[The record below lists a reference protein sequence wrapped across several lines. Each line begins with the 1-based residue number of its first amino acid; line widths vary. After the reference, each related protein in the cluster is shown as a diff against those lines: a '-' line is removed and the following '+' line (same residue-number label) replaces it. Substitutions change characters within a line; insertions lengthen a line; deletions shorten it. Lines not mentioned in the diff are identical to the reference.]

1 MGKRANVGTRPHLSS
16 LQFIKSKMSEIF
28 FIVSGGTGGHIIPA
42 RCLAEHL
49 SAEGGKVLFFGDE
62 KVKSYVRNSD
72 AFKTSII
79 KSSQVRKNLT
89 SLINAA
95 AKIAAGFIESIY
107 FLLKHRP
114 KYVVAFGGYATF
126 PMLMACR
133 LTRSKI
139 ILHEQNSHLGKVNRI
154 FAKNAHK
161 IALSFPQT
169 SGISEEILKKTVF
182 VGNPVRQEIAALHA
196 KEYSLPVEEIKEEL
210 ADNRMG
216 YDVLLAS
223 DFNEEEVI
231 KTNFFKILV
240 LGGSGGAK
248 IFSEILPKSFF
259 NLSERLKE
267 KIQVIQQCRSELV
280 NETFEQYK
288 SYNIN
293 IVIDSF
299 FENMSE
305 LLSEAHLVIAR
316 SGSSSISEFCAAKK
330 PMILVPFAASADDH
344 QAKNADYLAQNNAA
358 IVLSEKDFSINAIND
373 LLKDLIDNESRLKKL
388 SENAGKLAI
397 LDATKNLARILND

>member
-1 MGKRANVGTRPHLSS
+1 LSS
-16 LQFIKSKMSEIF
+16 LQFKKSKMSENF

-42 RCLAEHL
+42 RCFAEYLA
-49 SAEGGKVLFFGDE
+49 AEGRKVLFFGDE
-62 KVKSYVRNSD
+62 KVKSYVRSSD
-72 AFKTSII
+72 AFPTFII
-79 KSSQVRKNLT
+79 KSSQVTKNLN

-95 AKIAAGFIESIY
+95 AKIAAGIIESIY
-107 FLLKHRP
+107 FLLKYRP

-126 PMLMACR
+126 PMLIACR
-133 LTRSKI
+133 LTVTKI

-169 SGISEEILKKTVF
+169 SGIAEEILKKTVF
-182 VGNPVRQEIAALHA
+182 VGNPVRQEIAALHD
-196 KEYSLPVEEIKEEL
+196 KKYSLPKNEENEAL

-216 YDVLLAS
+216 YNVLLAS
-223 DFNEEEVI
+223 DFKENEVI
-231 KTNFFKILV
+231 KTDFFKILI

-280 NETFEQYK
+280 NETFEKYK
-288 SYNIN
+288 SFNIN

-299 FENMSE
+299 FENMPE
-305 LLSEAHLVIAR
+305 ILSEVHLVIAR

-330 PMILVPFAASADDH
+330 PMILVPFAAAADDH
-344 QAKNADYLAQNNAA
+344 QAKNAAYLAQNNAA
-358 IVLSEKDFSINAIND
+358 IVLSEKEFTINAIND
-373 LLKDLIDNESRLKKL
+373 LLKDLVEDESRLKKL
-388 SENAGKLAI
+388 SDNAGRLAI